1 VHYQGTPAPIDPQRP
16 PQRRRSPARAIRR
29 FPRWAAARSMA
40 TVGNV
45 TCWRRTRHDRRA
57 CGELARAAPVNAE
70 AVDHQER
77 GGATKREKP
86 GANAEKG
93 GSRAHAEQRCQATTE
108 HCAENADQQSA
119 YLRRFGVAGKGT
131 CDPSGDNTQDHPS
144 GEAHCAALFD
154 DADHGISVR
163 SPDRTHTMIDDV
175 SRPAHTA

>member
-1 VHYQGTPAPIDPQRP
+1 
-16 PQRRRSPARAIRR
+16 
-29 FPRWAAARSMA
+29 MA

-119 YLRRFGVAGKGT
+119 YLRRFGVAGRELAIHPATTPKT
-131 CDPSGDNTQDHPS
+131 TQAAKPIALPSSTMLITGFP
-144 GEAHCAALFD
+144 CAALT
-154 DADHGISVR
+154 G
-163 SPDRTHTMIDDV
+163 RT
-175 SRPAHTA
+175 P